1 MTSAVAATRLECES
15 ICCLLPNEDCHLS
28 PDFAEDMCKGLCH
41 LICEFNSKASIFIL
55 KQTSFILADLTCTSS
70 HDSWIFT
77 SYVHLYSHPSHFPP
91 TPIPKSQSKET
102 FRASSI
108 DIQASAADW
117 QGKAIQQD
125 KAIRCHDTGKPLII
139 DFSIKTT

>member
-1 MTSAVAATRLECES
+1 MLPCERAQKAGSETAVKSDLAF
-15 ICCLLPNEDCHLS
+15 CLGPFIE
-28 PDFAEDMCKGLCH
+28 KT
-41 LICEFNSKASIFIL
+41 NS
-55 KQTSFILADLTCTSS
+55 D
-70 HDSWIFT
+70 
-77 SYVHLYSHPSHFPP
+77 LYSHPSHFPP

-108 DIQASAADW
+108 DIEASAADW